1 MLGFH
6 ALGQQALGATVA
18 TDDLAVIADAGVFAL
33 TGQAANL
40 LFHRRLSADVG
51 TFAVSGGVVADSV
64 ITAKRLQVFTGGGVR
79 GLRAS
84 SGGGGKGLRIRA

>member
-18 TDDLAVIADAGVFAL
+18 TDDLSVIADVGVFTL
-33 TGQAANL
+33 TGQAAGL
-40 LFHRRLSADVG
+40 LFHRRLSAGTG
-51 TFAVSGGVVADSV
+51 TFLVSGVTADSV
-64 ITAKRLQVFTGGGVR
+64 ITIKRLHVSSGGGVR

>member
-18 TDDLAVIADAGVFAL
+18 TDDLVVVADAGVFTL
-33 TGQAANL
+33 TGQAVGL
-40 LFHRRLSADVG
+40 LFHRRLSANVG
-51 TFAVSGGVVADSV
+51 TFAVSGVIADSV
-64 ITAKRLQVFTGGGVR
+64 ITAKRLQVTSGGGVR

-84 SGGGGKGLRIRA
+84 SGGGGTGLRIRA

>member
-18 TDDLAVIADAGVFAL
+18 TDDVAVIADAGVFTL
-33 TGQAANL
+33 TGQAAGL

-51 TFAVSGGVVADSV
+51 AFAVSGVIAESVRSSARLSV
-64 ITAKRLQVFTGGGVR
+64 ISGGGVR